1 MPILSVIICA
11 YNAADT
17 LKKAALSILSQSFS
31 DLELIIVNDGSK
43 DSTLSIASELAM
55 KDTRVKVISKENG
68 GVARARNLSLDVATG
83 EFITFVDADDYLD
96 DGALAEMYKSVV
108 ENGSD
113 MLIAGYFHETIL
125 KNGISRV
132 EVKAKN
138 AVYTKKQELYPD
150 FVELKSKYLIDAM
163 CNKLFKRSVIAEN
176 GLRFPEGEL
185 FEDTEF
191 NLRFLEVTSKLC
203 VIDKCFYHYIQYP
216 GAGITRGFNPK
227 KAEFLT
233 DRYSTL
239 MEFCRDANED
249 LKGYCHTF
257 HIRNM
262 FSVISGTYGVSE
274 MTAKQRTK
282 VITDIV
288 KSNLFKTCAKSAK
301 ATSRTD
307 KVCLAVAKSGSIVL
321 IKAFCKAIFILK
333 QKAAVTFTKY
343 KR

>member
-17 LKKAALSILSQSFS
+17 LKKAALSVLSQSFR

-43 DSTLSIASELAM
+43 DATLSIATELKL
-55 KDTRVKVISKENG
+55 KDNRVKVINKENG
-68 GVARARNLSLDVATG
+68 GVARARNLSLSAATG
-83 EFITFVDADDYLD
+83 EFITFVDADDYID
-96 DGALAEMYKSVV
+96 DGAFKEMYDAVCKS
-108 ENGSD
+108 GSD
-113 MLIAGYFHETIL
+113 MLIAGYFHETVI

-138 AVYTKKQELYPD
+138 AVYTSKQELYSD

-163 CNKLFKRSVIAEN
+163 CNKLFRRSVIEDN

-191 NLRFLEVTSKLC
+191 NLRFLEITQRLC

-216 GAGITRGFNPK
+216 GAGITRKFEPL
-227 KAEFLT
+227 KAKFLT
-233 DRYSTL
+233 DRYKL
-239 MEFCRDANED
+239 LFEFCRDANED
-249 LKGYCHTF
+249 LKGYCHLY

-262 FSVISGTYGVSE
+262 FSFVSGTYGVKE
-274 MTAKQRTK
+274 MTSKERK
-282 VITDIV
+282 KIVTDII
-288 KSNLFKTCAKSAK
+288 SDDLFKTCTEKAT
-301 ATSRTD
+301 ATSRAD
-307 KVCLAVAKSGSIVL
+307 KICLAVAKAKSL
-321 IKAFCKAIFILK
+321 FLTKAFCKGIFLLK
-333 QKAAVTFTKY
+333 HKAAVIFTKF